1 MSISNHL
8 EPIVRQICLLYG
20 SHIVSKSKV
29 GYIITDLA
37 KPLLYA
43 SLRIIISGLK
53 TIKMVDL
60 PTGKINNN

>member
-8 EPIVRQICLLYG
+8 EPIVRQIYLLYG

-29 GYIITDLA
+29 EYIIINLI
-37 KPLLYA
+37 KLLLYA
-43 SLRIIISGLK
+43 SLRITISGLK